1 MDRNTLLA
9 FFLIALVLIL
19 TPKYLEVF
27 APQRF
32 EESQTENL
40 DLPSDKKAPK
50 NSINKSTPLNEFSDS
65 LKMASGPR
73 TEESL
78 FTIENELYTL
88 VLSSAGGGTFKSF
101 SFKNYFDQ
109 DSQFVN
115 LINDSLPKNLTVDAR
130 WSNGALLNLETP
142 WEHKGYFNGGTINRE
157 TTLDFFFKVSDGV
170 FIRKSLTF
178 FPDSYRVLCAID
190 ASSVPVGVL
199 SDEAGFGWVG
209 GLSPTEANVEDDQVY
224 FNAYAYLGGEQEKLK
239 VKEGK
244 PETKTFNGYV
254 DWTAIRTKYFVVAI
268 LPEDPMS
275 IRGVVISGLKN
286 ASETYQTI
294 LNFNTYK
301 ESVFELYVGPLE
313 YTRINNLGKDLESI
327 MDFGWAFIRPISKAI
342 LYTLTEMHAYIPNY
356 GFILIIFSVLIKL
369 IVYPLTKK
377 SYQSTAAMQKI
388 QPELATIRDKYKN
401 NPQKLNQAQM
411 QLYKKKGVNPLGGCL
426 PMLIQMP
433 LLFALF
439 VVFRTTIEL
448 RAEPFIWWI
457 KDLST
462 PDAIINLPFH
472 IPIYGS
478 HIAILPIFMVI
489 SMFIQQRM
497 MSGGAMQQP
506 QQKTMQYFM
515 TAFFFLMFNNFPSGL
530 NLYYTL
536 FNVLTILQQKLVPN
550 TDLVEKV

>member
-9 FFLIALVLIL
+9 FFLIAFVLIL

-27 APQRF
+27 APQRT
-32 EESQTENL
+32 EQSQTENI
-40 DLPSDKKAPK
+40 DLPNDNRATDILPSKA
-50 NSINKSTPLNEFSDS
+50 TPQKETRIQPEVAAFTNI
-65 LKMASGPR
+65 
-73 TEESL
+73 EESF

-88 VLSSAGGGTFKSF
+88 VLSSVNGGTFKSF
-101 SFKNYFDQ
+101 SFKGYFDQ
-109 DSQFVN
+109 DSHSVN
-115 LINDSLPKNLTVDAR
+115 LINSSISKNLIVEASK
-130 WSNGALLNLETP
+130 SNGSLIELDTP
-142 WEHKGYFNGGTINRE
+142 WESKGYFNGGFINRE
-157 TTLDFFFKVSDGV
+157 TTLDFFFPIPEGG
-170 FIRKSLTF
+170 FIKKSLTF
-178 FPDSYRVLCAID
+178 FPNSYKISCSID
-190 ASSVPVGVL
+190 ASNVPSGVL
-199 SDEAGFGWVG
+199 SDELSFGWVG
-209 GLSPTEANVEDDQVY
+209 GLNPTEANIEDDQVY
-224 FNAYAYLGGEQEKLK
+224 FNAYAYLGGEQENLK

-244 PETKTFNGYV
+244 PETLTFNGYV

-268 LPEDPMS
+268 LPEDPSS
-275 IRGVVISGLKN
+275 IRSVALSGSKG
-286 ASETYQTI
+286 SEEVYQAI

-313 YTRINNLGKDLESI
+313 YNRINNLGRDLESI
-327 MDFGWAFIRPISKAI
+327 MDFGWSFIRPISKAI
-342 LYTLTEMHAYIPNY
+342 LYTLTEMHVYIPNY

-377 SYQSTAAMQKI
+377 SYQSTSAMQKI

-462 PDAIINLPFH
+462 PDAVLSLPFH

-478 HIAILPIFMVI
+478 HVAILPIFMVV

-497 MSGGAMQQP
+497 MTGGAMQQP

-515 TAFFFLMFNNFPSGL
+515 TAFFFLMFNSFPSGL

-550 TDLVEKV
+550 TDSLEKA

>member
-9 FFLIALVLIL
+9 FFLISFVLIL
-19 TPKYLEVF
+19 TPKYLELF
-27 APQRF
+27 APPRS
-32 EESQTENL
+32 EENQAENVN
-40 DLPSDKKAPK
+40 LP
-50 NSINKSTPLNEFSDS
+50 NDS
-65 LKMASGPR
+65 K
-73 TEESL
+73 TTESL
-78 FTIENELYTL
+78 TSKTEPIKEIKNQPLGANVKNIEEKFFTIENELYSL
-88 VLSSAGGGTFKSF
+88 VLSSLNGGTFKSF

-109 DSQFVN
+109 DSHSVN
-115 LINDSLPKNLTVDAR
+115 LINSNVPKNLTVEAR
-130 WSNGALLNLETP
+130 RSTGSLIKLETP
-142 WEHKGYFNGGTINRE
+142 WEIDGYHNGGFISRE
-157 TTLDFFFKVSDGV
+157 TTFDFYFTIPEGGSIK
-170 FIRKSLTF
+170 KSLTF
-178 FPDSYRVLCAID
+178 FPNSYKISCSVD
-190 ASSVPVGVL
+190 ASNVPTGVL
-199 SDEAGFGWVG
+199 SDELSFGWVG
-209 GLSPTEANVEDDQVY
+209 GLSPTELNIEDDQVY
-224 FNAYAYLGGEQEKLK
+224 FNAYAYLGGEQENLK

-244 PETKTFNGYV
+244 PEKTTFNGYV
-254 DWTAIRTKYFVVAI
+254 DWTAIRTKYFVMAI
-268 LPEDPMS
+268 LPEDPTS
-275 IRGVVISGLKN
+275 IRSVALSGTKDQD
-286 ASETYQTI
+286 ETYQTT

-301 ESVFELYVGPLE
+301 KSVFELYVGPLE
-313 YTRINNLGKDLESI
+313 YNRINNLGRDLESI
-327 MDFGWAFIRPISKAI
+327 MDFGWSFIRPISKAI
-342 LYTLTEMHAYIPNY
+342 LYTLTEMHVYIPNY

-462 PDAIINLPFH
+462 PDAVVNLPFH

-478 HIAILPIFMVI
+478 HIAILPIFMVV

-497 MSGGAMQQP
+497 MSGGSMQQP

-536 FNVLTILQQKLVPN
+536 FNVLTILQQKLIPN
-550 TDLVEKV
+550 TDSVEKV

>member
-9 FFLIALVLIL
+9 FFLIAFVLIL
-19 TPKYLEVF
+19 TPKYLELF
-27 APQRF
+27 APSRL
-32 EESQTENL
+32 EENQIEGVDEIDPN
-40 DLPSDKKAPK
+40 KKPK
-50 NSINKSTPLNEFSDS
+50 IIKNKTVSKKIPEDS
-65 LKMASGPR
+65 LEALNISKI
-73 TEESL
+73 EEKT

-88 VLSSAGGGTFKSF
+88 VLSSINGGTLKSF

-109 DSQFVN
+109 DSQSVN
-115 LINDSLPKNLTVDAR
+115 IVNSAISKNLFVEAHRLDG
-130 WSNGALLNLETP
+130 SLLNLETP
-142 WEHKGYFNGGTINRE
+142 WENKGYFNGGVISRE
-157 TTLDFFFKVSDGV
+157 TTLDFFFIISDGV
-170 FIRKSLTF
+170 FIKKSLTF
-178 FPDSYRVLCAID
+178 FPNSYRVLCSID
-190 ASSVPVGVL
+190 ASSVPSSVL
-199 SDEAGFGWVG
+199 SDEISFGWVG
-209 GLSPTEANVEDDQVY
+209 GLSPTESNIEDDQVY
-224 FNAYAYLGGEQEKLK
+224 FNAYAYLGGEQENLK

-254 DWTAIRTKYFVVAI
+254 DWAAIRTKYFVVAI
-268 LPEDPMS
+268 LPEDPTS
-275 IRGVVISGLKN
+275 IRSVDLSGIKN
-286 ASETYQTI
+286 TEENYQAVF
-294 LNFNTYK
+294 NFNTYK
-301 ESVFELYVGPLE
+301 ESVFEVYVGPLE
-313 YTRINNLGKDLESI
+313 YNRIKTLGKDLESI

-388 QPELATIRDKYKN
+388 QPELATIRDKFKN

-411 QLYKKKGVNPLGGCL
+411 QLYKKRGVNPLGGCL

-448 RAEPFIWWI
+448 RAEPFVWWI

-478 HIAILPIFMVI
+478 HIAILPIFMVV
-489 SMFIQQRM
+489 SMFIQQKM

-550 TDLVEKV
+550 TDNVEKA

>member
-1 MDRNTLLA
+1 
-9 FFLIALVLIL
+9 
-19 TPKYLEVF
+19 
-27 APQRF
+27 
-32 EESQTENL
+32 
-40 DLPSDKKAPK
+40 
-50 NSINKSTPLNEFSDS
+50 
-65 LKMASGPR
+65 
-73 TEESL
+73 
-78 FTIENELYTL
+78 
-88 VLSSAGGGTFKSF
+88 
-101 SFKNYFDQ
+101 
-109 DSQFVN
+109 
-115 LINDSLPKNLTVDAR
+115 VDA
-130 WSNGALLNLETP
+130 
-142 WEHKGYFNGGTINRE
+142 
-157 TTLDFFFKVSDGV
+157 SD
-170 FIRKSLTF
+170 
-178 FPDSYRVLCAID
+178 
-190 ASSVPVGVL
+190 VPTGVL
-199 SDEAGFGWVG
+199 SDELSFGWVG
-209 GLSPTEANVEDDQVY
+209 GLSPTELNIEDDQVY
-224 FNAYAYLGGEQEKLK
+224 FNAYAYLGGEQENLK

-244 PETKTFNGYV
+244 PEKTTFNGYV
-254 DWTAIRTKYFVVAI
+254 DWTAIRTKYFVMAI
-268 LPEDPMS
+268 LPEDPTS
-275 IRGVVISGLKN
+275 IRSVALSGTKDQH
-286 ASETYQTI
+286 ETYQTT

-313 YTRINNLGKDLESI
+313 YNRINNLGRDLESI
-327 MDFGWAFIRPISKAI
+327 MDFGWSFIRPISKAI
-342 LYTLTEMHAYIPNY
+342 LYTLTEMHVYIPNY
-356 GFILIIFSVLIKL
+356 GFILIVFSVLIKL

-462 PDAIINLPFH
+462 PDAVINLPFH

-478 HIAILPIFMVI
+478 HIAILPIFMVV

-497 MSGGAMQQP
+497 MSGGSMQQP

-536 FNVLTILQQKLVPN
+536 FNVLTILQQKLIPN
-550 TDLVEKV
+550 TDSVEKA

>member
-9 FFLIALVLIL
+9 FFLISFVLIL
-19 TPKYLEVF
+19 TPKYLELF
-27 APQRF
+27 APPRS
-32 EESQTENL
+32 EESQAENVN
-40 DLPSDKKAPK
+40 LPNDVK
-50 NSINKSTPLNEFSDS
+50 T
-65 LKMASGPR
+65 
-73 TEESL
+73 TESL
-78 FTIENELYTL
+78 TSKTEPIKEIKNQPLGANVKNIEEKTFTIENELYSL
-88 VLSSAGGGTFKSF
+88 VLSSLNGGTFKSF

-109 DSQFVN
+109 DSQSVN
-115 LINDSLPKNLTVDAR
+115 LINSSVPKNLTVEAR
-130 WSNGALLNLETP
+130 RSSGSLIKLETP
-142 WEHKGYFNGGTINRE
+142 WEIDGYQNAGFISRE
-157 TTLDFFFKVSDGV
+157 TTFDFYFKIPEGGS
-170 FIRKSLTF
+170 IRKSLTF
-178 FPDSYRVLCAID
+178 FPNSYKISCSVD
-190 ASSVPVGVL
+190 ASDVPTGVL
-199 SDEAGFGWVG
+199 SDELSFGWVG
-209 GLSPTEANVEDDQVY
+209 GLSPTEVNIEDDQVY
-224 FNAYAYLGGEQEKLK
+224 FNAYAYLGGEQENLK

-244 PETKTFNGYV
+244 PEKTTFNGYV
-254 DWTAIRTKYFVVAI
+254 DWTAIRTKYFVMAI
-268 LPEDPMS
+268 LPEDPTS
-275 IRGVVISGLKN
+275 IRSVALSGTKDQD
-286 ASETYQTI
+286 ETYQTT

-301 ESVFELYVGPLE
+301 ESVFDLYVGPLE
-313 YTRINNLGKDLESI
+313 YNRINNLGRDLESI
-327 MDFGWAFIRPISKAI
+327 MDFGWSFIRPISKAI
-342 LYTLTEMHAYIPNY
+342 LYTLTEMHVYIPNY
-356 GFILIIFSVLIKL
+356 GFILIVFSVLIKL

-462 PDAIINLPFH
+462 PDAVVNLPFH

-478 HIAILPIFMVI
+478 HIAILPIFMVV

-515 TAFFFLMFNNFPSGL
+515 TAFFFLMFNSFPSGL

-536 FNVLTILQQKLVPN
+536 FNVLTILQQKLIPN
-550 TDLVEKV
+550 TDSVEKV